1 MTDRYL
7 FKCEEWLSAA
17 EGDGKIER
25 IIHSYKDDT
34 DQSSQSLIQTNIQKK
49 LFDDHL
55 WLSVGYRSTR
65 SQFTR
70 VQRLS
75 VCLTILF
82 LTMVSNAM
90 WFGTGDSESKQ
101 VAFTFGP
108 ISLTIHQLYTSVM
121 SSLIVVPP
129 IILITM
135 IFAKSEAKE
144 SKNMA
149 KGALER
155 DEARRKKKKKRLPYW
170 CVFVAYILVVLSVT
184 AGAFFTILYAF
195 EWGKE
200 KSEEWLVTF
209 VLSFLQSVLLVQPIK
224 VSLQLRSV
232 KYSCLCNQ

>member
-1 MTDRYL
+1 M
-7 FKCEEWLSAA
+7 
-17 EGDGKIER
+17 IER
-25 IIHSYKDDT
+25 IIHSYKNDS
-34 DQSSQSLIQTNIQKK
+34 DQSLLQTNIQKK

-65 SQFTR
+65 SRFTR

-75 VCLTILF
+75 VCLAILL

-129 IILITM
+129 IVAITM
-135 IFAKSEAKE
+135 IFAKSEAKQ
-144 SKNMA
+144 SKDIA

-155 DEARRKKKKKRLPYW
+155 DNSRTKKKKKRLPFW
-170 CVFVAYILVVLSVT
+170 CVYVAYFLVVLSVA
-184 AGAFFTILYAF
+184 AGAFFTITYAF
-195 EWGKE
+195 EWGKA

-224 VSLQLRSV
+224 VRVHGKLAGEIISQVEYVCSLYLL
-232 KYSCLCNQ
+232 YI